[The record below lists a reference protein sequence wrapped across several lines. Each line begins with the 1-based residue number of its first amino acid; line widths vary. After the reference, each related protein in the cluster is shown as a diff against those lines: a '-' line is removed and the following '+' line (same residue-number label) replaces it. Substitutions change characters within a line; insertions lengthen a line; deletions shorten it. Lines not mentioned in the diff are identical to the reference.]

1 MPVIF
6 LSVST
11 LWDGKWHHVSLSH
24 IITLLYC
31 CLAGSGKSC
40 SKTIVKYCPFQLFSL
55 SLYFSNQLFLLM
67 WFFSFYPTTCPN
79 NGLVSWRTVTE
90 CQTKHDIPFSTCCI
104 FVYLWCIFASGLK
117 GIASVR
123 QVSGQAGSI
132 AVGSRNNAAW
142 YFHSFLWFLESY
154 LNLGCLSF
162 CICSLHFI
170 TDLTGLLKI
179 QQYL

>member
-67 WFFSFYPTTCPN
+67 WFFSFYPTTFPN

-90 CQTKHDIPFSTCCI
+90 CQTKHGIPFPTCCGSLI
-104 FVYLWCIFASGLK
+104 FLVCISYRVYLCQWPERYCFCEAGVRSGWK
-117 GIASVR
+117 HCSGITE
-123 QVSGQAGSI
+123 Q
-132 AVGSRNNAAW
+132 
-142 YFHSFLWFLESY
+142 
-154 LNLGCLSF
+154 
-162 CICSLHFI
+162 CSLIFSFFSVVLRKLPEPWVPQFLH
-170 TDLTGLLKI
+170 L
-179 QQYL
+179 